1 MKLGMSKF
9 GGGEKKMSNVLSELY
24 MRGEVDIHGK
34 LTRPKRKAKKAGMIL
49 LTSVILILCLVVTLY
64 ASTLYTFLETK
75 PDWGRNGIVMI
86 KIGGFTSPGDMG
98 IRIDGSMLMLL

>member
-1 MKLGMSKF
+1 
-9 GGGEKKMSNVLSELY
+9 MSNVLSEQY

-34 LTRPKRKAKKAGMIL
+34 LTRPKRKAKKAGLIL

-75 PDWGRNGIVMI
+75 PDWGSNGLII
-86 KIGGFTSPGDMG
+86 IDLTPLSSPGGDMG
-98 IRIDGSMLMLL
+98 IRIDGSMLMLM

>member
-1 MKLGMSKF
+1 MNPPLTDLCF
-9 GGGEKKMSNVLSELY
+9 
-24 MRGEVDIHGK
+24 RGIVDKHGK
-34 LTRPKRKAKKAGMIL
+34 LTRPKRKAKKAGLIL
-49 LTSVILILCLVVTLY
+49 LISAVLILCLVVTLY